1 VPLLYAYG
9 LFRFLEASSSS
20 SPTVL
25 TTTGP
30 IQPNPTY
37 FSWYKQDH
45 MLLGWLR
52 SSLTREVLAQVVS
65 ANTFTDLWLTLSAIL
80 IYTLFGVHLETP
92 IYSRRAC
99 VHWWTCLRWGFTDVY
114 TLRIR
119 IRIWSFCGSYPDFGF
134 SFSCQSYLSFVQLW
148 VSSSLSNSSTS
159 VLSSL
164 YLIPDGDVQ
173 C

>member
-1 VPLLYAYG
+1 VPLLHAYG
-9 LFRFLEASSSS
+9 LFRFLKASSSS
-20 SPTVL
+20 PLTVL

-30 IQPNPTY
+30 IQPNPAY
-37 FSWYKQDH
+37 LSWYKQDH

-52 SSLTREVLAQVVS
+52 SSLTCEVLAQVVS
-65 ANTFTDLWLTLSAIL
+65 ANTFADLWLTLSAIL
-80 IYTLFGVHLETP
+80 ICT
-92 IYSRRAC
+92 RDC
-99 VHWWTCLRWGFTDVY
+99 VDWWTYLRWGFADVY

-134 SFSCQSYLSFVQLW
+134 SFSCQSYLSFVQLQ
-148 VSSSLSNSSTS
+148 VSSSLSDSSTS